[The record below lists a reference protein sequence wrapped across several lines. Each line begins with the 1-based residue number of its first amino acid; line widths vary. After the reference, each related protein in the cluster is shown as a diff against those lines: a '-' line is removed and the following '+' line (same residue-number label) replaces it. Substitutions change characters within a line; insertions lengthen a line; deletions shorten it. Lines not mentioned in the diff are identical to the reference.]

1 MDDKVSDKSVDAK
14 RPVVPY
20 LGAVKIAAV
29 IMGIMIVVGLAVIAV
44 TIVKRVA
51 NKVGDS
57 APIEVQQAAVPAAL
71 IGEIG
76 DLTAKLP
83 AGAKIEALSLS
94 GNALLLSIDLAG
106 QKEVLIIDV
115 TSGAWRGRIKLQPE

>member
-57 APIEVQQAAVPAAL
+57 APIEEPRTAIPAAL